1 MVNKNKVA
9 STDEPK
15 EKVGFLN
22 KNKEVTSTS
31 VIVPPDGGWGWVVMI
46 SSMMCNMVVDG
57 IVFSSGIL
65 LDSIGREFDVTKAKV
80 RI

>member
-22 KNKEVTSTS
+22 KNKEVTTS
-31 VIVPPDGGWGWVVMI
+31 VIVPPDGNYTSFLPAI
-46 SSMMCNMVVDG
+46 NKKNA
-57 IVFSSGIL
+57 I
-65 LDSIGREFDVTKAKV
+65 
-80 RI
+80 